1 MKIMLV
7 CPECNNTNFRIKQ
20 SMGFFKKK
28 VIDINNDNYYMQ
40 EVVCTKCHSVYFME
54 LEYRTSK
61 REGGGRI
68 NEI

>member
-7 CPECNNTNFRIKQ
+7 CPECNSTNFRIKQ

-40 EVVCTKCHSVYFME
+40 EVVCTKCHSVYFMGS
-54 LEYRTSK
+54 LNIGLA
-61 REGGGRI
+61 REK
-68 NEI
+68 EEEE